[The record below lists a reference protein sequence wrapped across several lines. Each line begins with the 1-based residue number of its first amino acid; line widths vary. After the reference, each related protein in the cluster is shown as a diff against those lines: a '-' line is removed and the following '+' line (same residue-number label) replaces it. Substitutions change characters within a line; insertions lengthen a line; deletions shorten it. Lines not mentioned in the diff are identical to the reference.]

1 MELRPGEAQ
10 VVKVKA
16 LLFARDVLG
25 VKLVRTNHNALNEPM
40 IAIDRKFGYVQCSG
54 YLTMR
59 KYLAQKNTH
68 NLNIP
73 GHLPGSCSAVGVHF
87 L

>member
-10 VVKVKA
+10 GVKVKA

-40 IAIDRKFGYVQCSG
+40 IAIDRKLGYVQSPG
-54 YLTMR
+54 YYYMR
-59 KYLAQKNTH
+59 KYLA
-68 NLNIP
+68 
-73 GHLPGSCSAVGVHF
+73 
-87 L
+87 